1 MKILSVE
8 NLSRS
13 FGGIKANDDISF
25 NVDQGSILGIIGPN
39 GAGKSTLFDLIT
51 GYTKADTGKVE
62 FFEKNIF
69 GLSPDKIS
77 NLGVGRTFQKLKP
90 FADQT
95 LLENVMIG
103 SFVKEQNIK
112 KARDRALEIIDF
124 VDLIEKRHHFAKEL
138 STGQR
143 KRLEMARAM
152 AIEPKLLLMDEV
164 TGGVDQKTIPG
175 LVELIKKLKETG
187 VTIITIEHNI
197 NIIMEISDNVLALDQ
212 GKSIAFGTPKEIQ
225 KNKEVISLNLI
236 NRKIEKEERQSWALG
251 IENKRRASLNLEIFS
266 SYKAMEDFND
276 AKETQDDEKEF
287 DIDLDNDYLL
297 NEGTQILSD
306 YTIHNHN
313 SYLSKAA

>member
-1 MKILSVE
+1 MKILTVE
-8 NLSRS
+8 NLSKS
-13 FGGIKANDDISF
+13 FGGIHANKDISF
-25 NVDQGSILGIIGPN
+25 GVEEGSILGVIGPN

-51 GYTKADTGKVE
+51 GFTKPDAGKVK

-69 GLSPDKIS
+69 GISPDKIS

-103 SFVKEQNIK
+103 AFVKEKDIK

-152 AIEPKLLLMDEV
+152 AIDPKLLLMDEV

-175 LVELIKKLKETG
+175 LVELVKKLKKTG

-212 GKSIAFGTPKEIQ
+212 GKRIAFGEPKEIQ
-225 KNKEVISLNLI
+225 NNKQVID
-236 NRKIEKEERQSWALG
+236 AYLG
-251 IENKRRASLNLEIFS
+251 TF
-266 SYKAMEDFND
+266 D
-276 AKETQDDEKEF
+276 A
-287 DIDLDNDYLL
+287 
-297 NEGTQILSD
+297 
-306 YTIHNHN
+306 
-313 SYLSKAA
+313 A

>member
-13 FGGIKANDDISF
+13 FGGIKANDNISF
-25 NVDQGSILGIIGPN
+25 EVEQGSILGIIGPN

-51 GYTKADTGKVE
+51 GYTKPDNGKVK

-103 SFVKEQNIK
+103 AFVKEQNIK
-112 KARDRALEIIDF
+112 KARDKALEIIDF

-175 LVELIKKLKETG
+175 LVELIKKLKKTG

-212 GKSIAFGTPKEIQ
+212 GKRIAFGPPKEIQ
-225 KNKEVISLNLI
+225 KNKQVID
-236 NRKIEKEERQSWALG
+236 AYLG
-251 IENKRRASLNLEIFS
+251 TF
-266 SYKAMEDFND
+266 D
-276 AKETQDDEKEF
+276 A
-287 DIDLDNDYLL
+287 
-297 NEGTQILSD
+297 
-306 YTIHNHN
+306 
-313 SYLSKAA
+313 A

>member
-1 MKILSVE
+1 MKILTVE
-8 NLSRS
+8 NLCKS
-13 FGGIKANDDISF
+13 FGGIHANRDISF
-25 NVDQGSILGIIGPN
+25 DVEEGSILGVIGPN

-51 GYTKADTGKVE
+51 GFTKPDTGKVK
-62 FFEKNIF
+62 FFDKNIF
-69 GLSPDKIS
+69 GISPDKIS

-103 SFVKEQNIK
+103 AFVKEKDIK
-112 KARDRALEIIDF
+112 RARDRALEIIDF

-152 AIEPKLLLMDEV
+152 AIDPKLLLMDEV

-175 LVELIKKLKETG
+175 LVELVKKLKKTG

-212 GKSIAFGTPKEIQ
+212 GKRIAFGEPKEIQ
-225 KNKEVISLNLI
+225 NNKQVID
-236 NRKIEKEERQSWALG
+236 AYLG
-251 IENKRRASLNLEIFS
+251 TFDAS
-266 SYKAMEDFND
+266 
-276 AKETQDDEKEF
+276 
-287 DIDLDNDYLL
+287 
-297 NEGTQILSD
+297 
-306 YTIHNHN
+306 
-313 SYLSKAA
+313 

>member
-13 FGGIKANDDISF
+13 FGGIKANDNISF
-25 NVDQGSILGIIGPN
+25 EVEQGSILGIIGPN

-51 GYTKADTGKVE
+51 GYTKADKGKVK

-69 GLSPDKIS
+69 VLSPDKIS

-103 SFVKEQNIK
+103 AFVKEQNIK
-112 KARDRALEIIDF
+112 KARDKALEIIDF

-175 LVELIKKLKETG
+175 LVELIKKLKKTG

-212 GKSIAFGTPKEIQ
+212 GKRIAFGPPKEIQ
-225 KNKEVISLNLI
+225 KNKQVID
-236 NRKIEKEERQSWALG
+236 AYLG
-251 IENKRRASLNLEIFS
+251 TF
-266 SYKAMEDFND
+266 D
-276 AKETQDDEKEF
+276 A
-287 DIDLDNDYLL
+287 
-297 NEGTQILSD
+297 
-306 YTIHNHN
+306 
-313 SYLSKAA
+313 A

>member
-1 MKILSVE
+1 MKILTVE
-8 NLSRS
+8 NLSKS
-13 FGGIKANDDISF
+13 FGGIHANKDISF
-25 NVDQGSILGIIGPN
+25 DVEEGSILGVIGPN

-51 GYTKADTGKVE
+51 GFTKPDAGKVK

-69 GLSPDKIS
+69 GISPDKIS

-103 SFVKEQNIK
+103 AFVKEKDIK
-112 KARDRALEIIDF
+112 RARDRALEIIDF

-152 AIEPKLLLMDEV
+152 AIDPKLLLMDEV

-175 LVELIKKLKETG
+175 LVELVKKLKKTG

-212 GKSIAFGTPKEIQ
+212 GKRSAFGEPKEIQ
-225 KNKEVISLNLI
+225 TNKQVID
-236 NRKIEKEERQSWALG
+236 AYLG
-251 IENKRRASLNLEIFS
+251 TF
-266 SYKAMEDFND
+266 D
-276 AKETQDDEKEF
+276 A
-287 DIDLDNDYLL
+287 
-297 NEGTQILSD
+297 
-306 YTIHNHN
+306 
-313 SYLSKAA
+313 A

>member
-1 MKILSVE
+1 MKILTVE
-8 NLSRS
+8 NLSKS
-13 FGGIKANDDISF
+13 FGGIHANRDISF
-25 NVDQGSILGIIGPN
+25 DVEEGSILGVIGPN

-51 GYTKADTGKVE
+51 GFTKPDTGKVK
-62 FFEKNIF
+62 FFDKNIF
-69 GLSPDKIS
+69 GISPDKIS

-103 SFVKEQNIK
+103 AFVKEKDIK
-112 KARDRALEIIDF
+112 RARDRALEIIDF

-152 AIEPKLLLMDEV
+152 AIDPKLLLMDEV

-175 LVELIKKLKETG
+175 LVELVKKLKKTG

-212 GKSIAFGTPKEIQ
+212 GKRIAFGAPKEIQ
-225 KNKEVISLNLI
+225 NNKQVID
-236 NRKIEKEERQSWALG
+236 AYLG
-251 IENKRRASLNLEIFS
+251 TF
-266 SYKAMEDFND
+266 D
-276 AKETQDDEKEF
+276 A
-287 DIDLDNDYLL
+287 
-297 NEGTQILSD
+297 
-306 YTIHNHN
+306 
-313 SYLSKAA
+313 A

>member
-8 NLSRS
+8 NLTKA
-13 FGGIKANDDISF
+13 FGGIKANDKISIE
-25 NVDQGSILGIIGPN
+25 VDEGSILGVIGPN

-51 GYTKADTGKVE
+51 GYTKADSGKVE
-62 FFEKNIF
+62 LLGKDIF

-77 NLGVGRTFQKLKP
+77 SLGVGRTFQKLKP

-103 SFVKEQNIK
+103 SFVKETNIK
-112 KARDRALEIIDF
+112 KARDRALEIINF
-124 VDLIEKRHHFAKEL
+124 VDLIDMRHHYAKEL

-175 LVELIKKLKETG
+175 LVELIKKLKKFG

-197 NIIMEISDNVLALDQ
+197 NIIMEISDNILALDQ
-212 GKSIAFGTPKEIQ
+212 GKRIAYGSPKQIQ
-225 KNKEVISLNLI
+225 NNSRVV
-236 NRKIEKEERQSWALG
+236 
-251 IENKRRASLNLEIFS
+251 
-266 SYKAMEDFND
+266 D
-276 AKETQDDEKEF
+276 
-287 DIDLDNDYLL
+287 
-297 NEGTQILSD
+297 
-306 YTIHNHN
+306 
-313 SYLSKAA
+313 SYLGTYDAT

>member
-51 GYTKADTGKVE
+51 GYTKADSGKVN
-62 FFEKNIF
+62 FFDKNIF

-77 NLGVGRTFQKLKP
+77 NLGIGRTFQKLKP

-103 SFVKEQNIK
+103 AFVKEQNIK
-112 KARDRALEIIDF
+112 KARDKALEIIDF

-175 LVELIKKLKETG
+175 LVELIKKLKKTG

-212 GKSIAFGTPKEIQ
+212 GKSIAFGPPKEIQ
-225 KNKEVISLNLI
+225 NNKEVI
-236 NRKIEKEERQSWALG
+236 
-251 IENKRRASLNLEIFS
+251 
-266 SYKAMEDFND
+266 D
-276 AKETQDDEKEF
+276 
-287 DIDLDNDYLL
+287 
-297 NEGTQILSD
+297 
-306 YTIHNHN
+306 
-313 SYLSKAA
+313 SYLGTFDAA

>member
-13 FGGIKANDDISF
+13 FGGIKANDNISF
-25 NVDQGSILGIIGPN
+25 NVDEGSILGIIGPN

-51 GYTKADTGKVE
+51 GYTKADSGKVN

-103 SFVKEQNIK
+103 AFVKEQNIK
-112 KARDRALEIIDF
+112 KARDKALEIIDF

-175 LVELIKKLKETG
+175 LVELIKKLKKTG

-212 GKSIAFGTPKEIQ
+212 GKIISFGPPKEIQ
-225 KNKEVISLNLI
+225 KNKEVI
-236 NRKIEKEERQSWALG
+236 
-251 IENKRRASLNLEIFS
+251 
-266 SYKAMEDFND
+266 D
-276 AKETQDDEKEF
+276 
-287 DIDLDNDYLL
+287 
-297 NEGTQILSD
+297 
-306 YTIHNHN
+306 
-313 SYLSKAA
+313 SYLGTFDAA

>member
-13 FGGIKANDDISF
+13 FGGIKANDNISF
-25 NVDQGSILGIIGPN
+25 EVEQGSILGIIGPN

-51 GYTKADTGKVE
+51 GYTKADNGKIK

-103 SFVKEQNIK
+103 AFVKEQNIK
-112 KARDRALEIIDF
+112 KARDKALEIIDF

-175 LVELIKKLKETG
+175 LVDLIKKLKKTG

-212 GKSIAFGTPKEIQ
+212 GKSIAFGPPKDIQ
-225 KNKEVISLNLI
+225 KNKQVI
-236 NRKIEKEERQSWALG
+236 
-251 IENKRRASLNLEIFS
+251 
-266 SYKAMEDFND
+266 D
-276 AKETQDDEKEF
+276 
-287 DIDLDNDYLL
+287 
-297 NEGTQILSD
+297 
-306 YTIHNHN
+306 
-313 SYLSKAA
+313 SYLGTFDAA

>member
-1 MKILSVE
+1 MKILTVE
-8 NLSRS
+8 NLSKS
-13 FGGIKANDDISF
+13 FGGIHANRDISF
-25 NVDQGSILGIIGPN
+25 DVEEGSILGVIGPN

-51 GYTKADTGKVE
+51 GFTKPDAGKVK
-62 FFEKNIF
+62 FFDKNIF
-69 GLSPDKIS
+69 GINPDKIS

-103 SFVKEQNIK
+103 AFVKEKDIK
-112 KARDRALEIIDF
+112 RARDRALEIIDF

-152 AIEPKLLLMDEV
+152 AIDPKLLLMDEV

-175 LVELIKKLKETG
+175 LVELVKKLKKTG

-212 GKSIAFGTPKEIQ
+212 GKRIAFGEPKEIQ
-225 KNKEVISLNLI
+225 NNKQVID
-236 NRKIEKEERQSWALG
+236 AYLG
-251 IENKRRASLNLEIFS
+251 TF
-266 SYKAMEDFND
+266 D
-276 AKETQDDEKEF
+276 A
-287 DIDLDNDYLL
+287 
-297 NEGTQILSD
+297 
-306 YTIHNHN
+306 
-313 SYLSKAA
+313 A